1 ADSRYEGWG
10 AGIGASYGYRWNFSR
25 HLGMEATLGLGY
37 AHLDY
42 DKYTCGTCGDRLGSG
57 NKNYF
62 GPTKAGITLI
72 YTFGGKKKPAA
83 AAPVQIP
90 VAPAP
95 AHTIVYEPQFTASF
109 VTPVAEAVKHRNEA
123 GQAYLDFV
131 AGRSEITPGYKDNA
145 AELQKIYTL
154 IETVRKDPD
163 ANITGIRIAGYASP
177 EGGYGS
183 NLTLSGKRADALKKQ
198 IKALY
203 GFPENLFSV
212 SGRGEDWAMLDTL
225 VSQSYMQD
233 KYALLEIIRAGAADY
248 DTAEGR
254 LKALNGGSAY
264 RYLLENIYPQLRR
277 TDYQLHYTVAPFTIE
292 KGKEVFKRNPGNLSL
307 NEMFLIANTY
317 EPGTAAFNEVFET
330 AARLFPGDDVANLN
344 AASSALARKDAAS
357 AARYLARVNQRSAA
371 WWNNAG
377 ILAYLEKDM
386 KRAADCFAR
395 AQAEGNK

>member
-1 ADSRYEGWG
+1 
-10 AGIGASYGYRWNFSR
+10 
-25 HLGMEATLGLGY
+25 
-37 AHLDY
+37 
-42 DKYTCGTCGDRLGSG
+42 
-57 NKNYF
+57 
-62 GPTKAGITLI
+62 
-72 YTFGGKKKPAA
+72 
-83 AAPVQIP
+83 
-90 VAPAP
+90 
-95 AHTIVYEPQFTASF
+95 
-109 VTPVAEAVKHRNEA
+109 
-123 GQAYLDFV
+123 
-131 AGRSEITPGYKDNA
+131 
-145 AELQKIYTL
+145 
-154 IETVRKDPD
+154 
-163 ANITGIRIAGYASP
+163 
-177 EGGYGS
+177 GS
-183 NLTLSGKRADALKKQ
+183 NLTLSGKRADALRKQ

-203 GFPENLFSV
+203 GFPESLFSV

-233 KYALLEIIRAGAADY
+233 KYALLEIIRAGIYDY
-248 DTAEGR
+248 DQKEQR

-344 AASSALARKDAAS
+344 AAASALARKDAAS
-357 AARYLARVNQRSAA
+357 AARYLARVNQRTAD

-386 KRAADCFAR
+386 KRAGDCFAR
-395 AQAEGNK
+395 AQAEGNKEAGRNAQELEKSQASPQPSP